1 MYKVGEWVTIED
13 KILQEKII
21 FQIIHICDNGFNKS
35 AKLSPVLY
43 KNGMIINNVLINNE
57 LEFVCDLEYLREV

>member
-1 MYKVGEWVTIED
+1 MYKVGEWVTIEG

-21 FQIIHICDNGFNKS
+21 FQIIHICDSWFNKS

-43 KNGMIINNVLINNE
+43 KNGITINNILIDNE
-57 LEFVCDLEYLREV
+57 LEFICDLEYLREV